1 MFYALQA
8 PFGMSVARR
17 LGCHALMRWR
27 QRMLRADNTSVI
39 VIALP
44 EPGKPHLPMHRDEV
58 ILSLAEGPHCDPSI
72 GSRSITPLIKVKLL
86 KSQSYTLRS
95 KGRLKKRK
103 EIHYCHNTNISVVST
118 YTRKNFMVL
127 CTYFDNKAKTI

>member
-1 MFYALQA
+1 MLYALQA

-58 ILSLAEGPHCDPSI
+58 ILSLAEGPHCDPAI
-72 GSRSITPLIKVKLL
+72 GSRSITPLIKVK
-86 KSQSYTLRS
+86 SQSYILRS
-95 KGRLKKRK
+95 KGRLKK
-103 EIHYCHNTNISVVST
+103 EINTLLTQYQHFSSHYL
-118 YTRKNFMVL
+118 Y
-127 CTYFDNKAKTI
+127 